1 VVQALGDR
9 CTARPDGG
17 MSEGS
22 DKREKVMN
30 TRKILAGAT
39 ALAGAM
45 MLAGQ
50 VVAAEGVAT
59 GDTSGKKIAFSNSY
73 AGNSFRQVMIK
84 DFERMAQQAVDEGV
98 IAEFTTVSANNNVT
112 EQAGHIQNLILQ
124 GYDAIIVLAGSDTAL
139 NGAIKEACDAGIT
152 VVAFASG
159 VTEPCAR
166 TVDYNLDSYAKAE
179 LDFIHSKL
187 GDGPANI
194 LEIRGMAGDGFDK
207 RLHEGVVKAMAE
219 YPGYTSVGEVYGQ
232 WTGTVAQKEVA
243 GILPSLTKVDAVL
256 TQGGDGYGAMQA
268 FKASGRDIPIII
280 MGNRQDE
287 LQAWK
292 DEHEANGY
300 ETFSLG
306 ATPSVSQVAF
316 WTAQQILA
324 GKEVPDFVEVPL
336 LQVRQPDL
344 DAWLATVPEGGV
356 LDADYDQALVAQIID
371 ANVAGTE
378 LPGVAAPK

>member
-1 VVQALGDR
+1 MKFANKLLGS
-9 CTARPDGG
+9 AGL
-17 MSEGS
+17 
-22 DKREKVMN
+22 
-30 TRKILAGAT
+30 LAVSA
-39 ALAGAM
+39 

-50 VVAAEGVAT
+50 AFAADGLAT

-73 AGNSFRQVMIK
+73 AGNSFRQIMIK
-84 DFERMAQQAVDEGV
+84 DFERMAQSAVDAGT
-98 IAEFTTVSANNNVT
+98 IAGFTTVSANNNVT
-112 EQAGHIQNLILQ
+112 EQAGQIQNLILQ

-139 NGAIKEACDAGIT
+139 NGAIKEACGAGIT

-159 VTEPCAR
+159 VTEPCAY

-179 LDFIHSKL
+179 LDFIASKL
-187 GDGPANI
+187 GDSAASI

-207 RLHEGVVKAMAE
+207 RLHEGVEKAMAE
-219 YPGYTSVGEVYGQ
+219 HPTYTSVGEVYGQ

-243 GILPSLTKVDAVL
+243 GILPSLDKVDAVL

-268 FKASGRDIPIII
+268 FKAAGRDIPIII

-292 DEHEANGY
+292 DEHEKSGY

-324 GKEVPDFVEVPL
+324 GKEVPEFVEVPL
-336 LQVRQPDL
+336 LEVHQESL
-344 DAWLATVPEGGV
+344 DAWLALVPEGGV
-356 LDADYDQALVAQIID
+356 LNADYDQEIVAKIID
-371 ANVAGTE
+371 ANTNGTE
-378 LPGVAAPK
+378 LPGVAAPN

>member
-1 VVQALGDR
+1 MQIGKSILTGAL
-9 CTARPDGG
+9 
-17 MSEGS
+17 
-22 DKREKVMN
+22 
-30 TRKILAGAT
+30 
-39 ALAGAM
+39 ALAGGAV
-45 MLAGQ
+45 LAGQ
-50 VVAAEGVAT
+50 VFAANGLAT
-59 GDTSGKKIAFSNSY
+59 GDTSTKRIAFSNSY
-73 AGNSFRQVMIK
+73 AGNSFRQIMIK
-84 DFERMAQQAVDEGV
+84 DFERMAQKAVDEGK
-98 IAEFTTVSANNNVT
+98 IAGFTTVSANNNVT
-112 EQAGHIQNLILQ
+112 EQAGQIQNLILQ

-139 NGAIKEACDAGIT
+139 NGAIKEACGAGIT

-159 VTEPCAR
+159 VTEPCVH

-179 LDFIHSKL
+179 LDFVQSKL
-187 GDGPANI
+187 GYGPANI

-219 YPGYTSVGEVYGQ
+219 HPNYKSVGEVYGQ

-243 GILPSLTKVDAVL
+243 GILPSLKKVDAVL

-268 FKASGRDIPIII
+268 FKAAGRDIPIII

-292 DEHEANGY
+292 DQHIATGY

-324 GKEVPDFVEVPL
+324 GKKVPDFVEVPL
-336 LQVRQPDL
+336 LEVHQADL
-344 DAWLATVPEGGV
+344 DAWLKVVPEGGV
-356 LDADYDQALVAQIID
+356 LDADYDQKIVGQIID
-371 ANVAGTE
+371 ANIAGTE
-378 LPGVAAPK
+378 LPSVAAPN